1 MVDAVVV
8 VVVVVV
14 VLILLPGAVHHSV
27 GNFQDFLQ

>member
-1 MVDAVVV
+1 MVDAVV

-27 GNFQDFLQ
+27 GNFRDFLQ